1 MTIRRTHWAHLTVWG
16 AAVLLAVPL
25 LGAVLWGAW
34 RLLFWGVVAAAP
46 HHYGPAAGV
55 TAPSA
60 IPPGVETMVVAGWSS
75 TPGASLTMVV
85 GLGFLVLVCILLAAV
100 VFGARRTD
108 ALAAL
113 EEAHVRG
120 EVDDEEFARRRRALV
135 PDRSDRTP

>member
-1 MTIRRTHWAHLTVWG
+1 MTTRRTHWAHLAVWG
-16 AAVLLAVPL
+16 AAFLLAVPL

-60 IPPGVETMVVAGWSS
+60 MPPGVDTMVVAAWGSA
-75 TPGASLTMVV
+75 PGAPLTLVV
-85 GLGFLVLVCILLAAV
+85 GLGFLVLVCTLLAAV
-100 VFGARRTD
+100 AFGERRED

-120 EVDDEEFARRRRALV
+120 EVDDEEFTRRRRALV
-135 PDRSDRTP
+135 PERSDRMP